1 MKQIVILT
9 FFLVFISCG
18 FHKTLTFDSNNI
30 ELIEIYQGYPGTK
43 IQMKEGF
50 EKEFIAD
57 LNASKKLGPTKF
69 MKTHRI
75 LIYYTDKNI
84 DTIYTNGSIHSFRNW
99 YKSDENLIDKYSNN
113 QNISIDTIAGQ
124 Y

>member
-1 MKQIVILT
+1 
-9 FFLVFISCG
+9 
-18 FHKTLTFDSNNI
+18 LTFDSNNI

-57 LNASKKLGPTKF
+57 LNTSKKLGPTKF

-84 DTIYTNGSIHSFRNW
+84 DTIYTNGSIHIFRNW